1 MKKVLLTLL
10 FGLFFVAFSNAQSTD
25 KKETKAKVEYT
36 VKKDAKS
43 ASTPACC
50 AGKKDCSAKDKAAC
64 DGKAKASC
72 GSGKAKA
79 ASCDGK
85 DKAACASKAKASC
98 GSGKAKAKASCGG
111 GKCGGGK

>member
-50 AGKKDCSAKDKAAC
+50 AGKKDCSAKEKAAC

-72 GSGKAKA
+72 GSAKA

-85 DKAACASKAKASC
+85 DKAACAGKAKASC